1 MRNVEKILVP
11 VDFSEQSAKALRYAL
26 SLAKKMK
33 GEVIALHV
41 VERRRQHNSLLS
53 SLAVLEGSPYMTD
66 YSPNLPLDLLLR
78 ERALDLWNFIHMNVK
93 DNGPVRITRKL
104 RMGTLVKEIS
114 AVTEEEN
121 IDLIVLELR
130 RRFPFRDS
138 SALKLLKVIG
148 RIPCPVL
155 LNSPIERSHEANRP
169 LVSLETNRR
178 ETIA

>member
-1 MRNVEKILVP
+1 MRNAEKILVP
-11 VDFSEQSAKALRYAL
+11 IDFSEQLAKALRYAL

-66 YSPNLPLDLLLR
+66 DSPNLPLDLLLR
-78 ERALDLWNFIHMNVK
+78 ERALDLLEFHMNVK

-104 RMGTLVKEIS
+104 RIGTLVKEIS

-130 RRFPFRDS
+130 RRFP
-138 SALKLLKVIG
+138 
-148 RIPCPVL
+148 
-155 LNSPIERSHEANRP
+155 
-169 LVSLETNRR
+169 
-178 ETIA
+178 